1 MSMMNIDSVTA
12 HLSKMSPQQ
21 LQQFASIHM
30 DDPLML
36 AAAKFV
42 SNQQTKMQQSQQP
55 APGVPPK
62 VNEQVVASIA
72 PQQMPQ
78 QQMPQQ
84 QQPQQQMPPQAQG
97 LPEDSGIAQL
107 PARNMQGMAEGGI
120 VAFARGGDTGENTTA
135 AYRGY
140 ALQRAQEMG
149 IDPTFADS
157 IFNIESGYRPN
168 AVSPTGPVGVG
179 QLTKKTGEYY
189 GVSPEERK
197 DPYKNIDAS
206 LAFMSDL
213 QRKYK
218 GDPEKMAVAYNQGE
232 SVLNKHLRENAGELN
247 PAQLKP
253 EAQGYLNKLGKFMTA
268 AVPIGTA
275 QAAPVPVPGKQPP
288 AGIPSDIT
296 AGAGGKAL
304 MAGTG
309 LAAIPAAASALRAPS
324 MAVGP
329 ATAAGGAG
337 GPGTALQTAASRL
350 SPYVRP
356 ASMGPA
362 GPVIAGG
369 AALATGAANALSNA
383 TPEQLAQLQG
393 DIGSDTGLAAAIMNP
408 ANRGPQAPVSPT
420 LAAARKAQAQDNTPS
435 DTVYDPMTGIPMY
448 GTETTTGDDRT
459 FRERLGLG
467 NVANRKALEEME
479 RTLRLKNLPPTKAG
493 AGRGAVNPP
502 MATPE
507 YEPEDLPKAAQKE
520 VIATAKENVPE
531 GTNTKG
537 FTNEDWLN
545 LGFGL
550 LAGKSQYAMQ
560 NLGEAGIA
568 TLAARQARIK
578 SGLEERKAGIDE
590 RKATADIAQSGA
602 MSKYYTAAAE
612 RYAAEDKPL
621 AQARKELAAA
631 YAKLE
636 TDTLLK
642 LDPVKMAE
650 AKRLASAEIM
660 ARYPELG
667 DTMGLGS
674 AGPAL
679 DLSKWGQPA
688 KQ

>member
-12 HLSKMSPQQ
+12 QLSKMSPQQ
-21 LQQFASIHM
+21 LQQFASMHM
-30 DDPLML
+30 DDPIML

-42 SNQQTKMQQSQQP
+42 SNQQTKMQQARQP
-55 APGVPPK
+55 APGTPPK
-62 VNEQVVASIA
+62 VNAQTVAAMA
-72 PQQMPQ
+72 PQAAP
-78 QQMPQQ
+78 
-84 QQPQQQMPPQAQG
+84 QPQDTQQDQG
-97 LPEDSGIAQL
+97 LPEESGIAQL

-120 VAFARGGDTGENTTA
+120 VAFARGGDAGDKSTA
-135 AYRGY
+135 AYRSY

-157 IFNIESGYRPN
+157 IFNIESGYKPD

-189 GVSPEERK
+189 GVSPKERK

-232 SVLNKHLRENAGELN
+232 TVLNKHLRANNGELN
-247 PAQLKP
+247 PTQLKP
-253 EAQGYLNKLGKFMTA
+253 EAQGYLTKLGKFMTA
-268 AVPIGTA
+268 AMPIATA
-275 QAAPVPVPGKQPP
+275 QAAPVPAPGKQPP
-288 AGIPSDIT
+288 AGVPSDIT

-309 LAAIPAAASALRAPS
+309 LAALPAAASALRAPS

-329 ATAAGGAG
+329 VAAGAGGAG
-337 GPGTALQTAASRL
+337 GPGTAIQTTASRI
-350 SPYVRP
+350 SPYLRP

-362 GPVIAGG
+362 GPILAGG
-369 AALATGAANALSNA
+369 AALSAGAANALSNA

-467 NVANRKALEEME
+467 NVANRKANEELE
-479 RTLRLKNLPPTKAG
+479 RILRLKNLPPTKAG

-502 MATPE
+502 MVTPE
-507 YEPEDLPKAAQKE
+507 ATETPEDLPKEAQKE

-531 GTNTKG
+531 GTDTKG

-568 TLAARQARIK
+568 TLAAKQARTKAGI
-578 SGLEERKAGIDE
+578 EERKAGIDE
-590 RKATADIAQSGA
+590 RKAAADIAQSGA

-612 RYAAEDKPL
+612 RYAAEDRPL
-621 AQARKELAAA
+621 AQARKEIAAA
-631 YAKLE
+631 YAKL
-636 TDTLLK
+636 DANQLLSM
-642 LDPVKMAE
+642 DPVKMAE
-650 AKRLASAEIM
+650 AKQQATAEIM
-660 ARYPELG
+660 ARYPELK
-667 DTMGLGS
+667 DTIGAGS